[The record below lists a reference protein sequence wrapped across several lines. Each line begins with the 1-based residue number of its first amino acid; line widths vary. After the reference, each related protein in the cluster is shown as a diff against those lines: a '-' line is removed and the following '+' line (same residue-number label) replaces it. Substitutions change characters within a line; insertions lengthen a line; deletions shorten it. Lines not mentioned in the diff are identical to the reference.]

1 MTAMTSRRI
10 IFALAGVLLLLASP
24 AAWGCESSD
33 MASCQMSACPMSAAG
48 SQMPSCHQAT
58 GDSPVRGS
66 MGPAAGACCQA
77 PLDREPIDS
86 TPVSLLNPT
95 SALAPAGAVAEA
107 AQERPGTQA
116 GADTV
121 ASQRH
126 GLGRY
131 TLLSSFLI

>member
-1 MTAMTSRRI
+1 
-10 IFALAGVLLLLASP
+10 
-24 AAWGCESSD
+24 
-33 MASCQMSACPMSAAG
+33 
-48 SQMPSCHQAT
+48 
-58 GDSPVRGS
+58 